1 MITIVKINH
10 CLYISFF
17 SLFMSMEWL
26 LRFVTWKSSV
36 KGVLARRSEPWRPP
50 EKYAFGKRLRASF
63 LPLTLGDLT
72 RFCGASCGRLP
83 RSWSTRG
90 WFPFIPWNHFL
101 GAYLPCHPAMR
112 SRPSRYAVSFAQP
125 WPRGLPWLRAP
136 AKGGSGGMKG
146 SGFVQLRCMEVY
158 RGYSRYWS
166 DSIWGSINGC
176 LWRLWIDLPINCWV
190 EVCTF
195 FSCDCAADSV
205 QWSFEVILSDIRSLN
220 ESYRLSQTDPGFD
233 HPENPEWGELAL
245 SWYASVSER
254 VGKSSE
260 PILSGKD
267 DPVARL
273 IKTIRLPQKTSINFY
288 KP

>member
-1 MITIVKINH
+1 
-10 CLYISFF
+10 
-17 SLFMSMEWL
+17 MSMEWL

-36 KGVLARRSEPWRPP
+36 KGVLARRSEPLTATRKVRFRKEVKGVIFALNLLETWRGSVGLPVAVLPP
-50 EKYAFGKRLRASF
+50 L
-63 LPLTLGDLT
+63 LIHQ
-72 RFCGASCGRLP
+72 
-83 RSWSTRG
+83 G
-90 WFPFIPWNHFL
+90 WFSSFHLEPL
-101 GAYLPCHPAMR
+101 SRRLSAMSSPLCAQGR
-112 SRPSRYAVSFAQP
+112 CRYAVSFAQP

-260 PILSGKD
+260 PILEWERR
-267 DPVARL
+267 PL
-273 IKTIRLPQKTSINFY
+273 
-288 KP
+288 

>member
-1 MITIVKINH
+1 
-10 CLYISFF
+10 
-17 SLFMSMEWL
+17 
-26 LRFVTWKSSV
+26 
-36 KGVLARRSEPWRPP
+36 
-50 EKYAFGKRLRASF
+50 
-63 LPLTLGDLT
+63 
-72 RFCGASCGRLP
+72 
-83 RSWSTRG
+83 
-90 WFPFIPWNHFL
+90 
-101 GAYLPCHPAMR
+101 MR

-136 AKGGSGGMKG
+136 AKGGSGGWKDRG
-146 SGFVQLRCMEVY
+146 LCNCVVWRCIV
-158 RGYSRYWS
+158 GYSRYWS

-254 VGKSSE
+254 VGKRSE
-260 PILSGKD
+260 PILEWERRPCSTSYKNN
-267 DPVARL
+267 
-273 IKTIRLPQKTSINFY
+273 TTSQKTSINFY

>member
-1 MITIVKINH
+1 
-10 CLYISFF
+10 
-17 SLFMSMEWL
+17 MSMEWL

-36 KGVLARRSEPWRPP
+36 KGVLARRSEPLTATR
-50 EKYAFGKRLRASF
+50 KYAGKRLRASF
-63 LPLTLGDLT
+63 LPLTSGDLT

-83 RSWSTRG
+83 RSWSTREVL
-90 WFPFIPWNHFL
+90 IHLWNHFL
-101 GAYLPCHPAMR
+101 GAYLAM
-112 SRPSRYAVSFAQP
+112 SSRYALKAAATRWASLSLDRAGC
-125 WPRGLPWLRAP
+125 RGFVRLRKVAP
-136 AKGGSGGMKG
+136 GMKG

-260 PILSGKD
+260 PILEWERRPCSTSYKNNTTSSKD
-267 DPVARL
+267 L
-273 IKTIRLPQKTSINFY
+273 NKLL
-288 KP
+288 

>member
-1 MITIVKINH
+1 
-10 CLYISFF
+10 
-17 SLFMSMEWL
+17 MSMEWL

-36 KGVLARRSEPWRPP
+36 KGVLARRSEPLTATR
-50 EKYAFGKRLRASF
+50 KVRFGKRLRASF
-63 LPLTLGDLT
+63 LPLT
-72 RFCGASCGRLP
+72 
-83 RSWSTRG
+83 SWRPDAVLWGFLWPFTSLLIHQG
-90 WFPFIPWNHFL
+90 MVPFIPWNHFL
-101 GAYLPCHPAMR
+101 GAYLAM
-112 SRPSRYAVSFAQP
+112 SSRYALKAKP
-125 WPRGLPWLRAP
+125 LRGELRSALTARAAVASCACERWLR
-136 AKGGSGGMKG
+136 GMKG

-260 PILSGKD
+260 PILEWERR
-267 DPVARL
+267 PL
-273 IKTIRLPQKTSINFY
+273 
-288 KP
+288 

>member
-1 MITIVKINH
+1 
-10 CLYISFF
+10 
-17 SLFMSMEWL
+17 MSMEWL

-36 KGVLARRSEPWRPP
+36 KGVLARRSEPLTATRKVRWKEVKGVIFALNLLETWR
-50 EKYAFGKRLRASF
+50 GSVG
-63 LPLTLGDLT
+63 LPVAVYL
-72 RFCGASCGRLP
+72 AP
-83 RSWSTRG
+83 WSTRDG
-90 WFPFIPWNHFL
+90 ASFHPLEPLSRRLSRHVIPL
-101 GAYLPCHPAMR
+101 CAQGRPLRGELR
-112 SRPSRYAVSFAQP
+112 SALTARAAVASCACE
-125 WPRGLPWLRAP
+125 RWLR
-136 AKGGSGGMKG
+136 GMKG

-267 DPVARL
+267 DPCS
-273 IKTIRLPQKTSINFY
+273 TSY
-288 KP
+288 KNNTTSSKDLNKLL

>member
-1 MITIVKINH
+1 
-10 CLYISFF
+10 
-17 SLFMSMEWL
+17 MEWL
-26 LRFVTWKSSV
+26 LRFATWKSSV
-36 KGVLARRSEPWRPP
+36 KGVLARRSEPLTATR
-50 EKYAFGKRLRASF
+50 KVRTFGKRLRASF
-63 LPLTLGDLT
+63 LPLT
-72 RFCGASCGRLP
+72 
-83 RSWSTRG
+83 SWRPDAVLWGFLWPFTSLLIHQG
-90 WFPFIPWNHFL
+90 WFLSSLEPL
-101 GAYLPCHPAMR
+101 SRRLSAM
-112 SRPSRYAVSFAQP
+112 SSRYALKAKLLRGELRSALTARAAVASCACER
-125 WPRGLPWLRAP
+125 WLRGWKDRGLCNCVVW
-136 AKGGSGGMKG
+136 
-146 SGFVQLRCMEVY
+146 RCI
-158 RGYSRYWS
+158 GYSRYWS

-260 PILSGKD
+260 PILEWERR
-267 DPVARL
+267 PL
-273 IKTIRLPQKTSINFY
+273 
-288 KP
+288 

>member
-1 MITIVKINH
+1 
-10 CLYISFF
+10 
-17 SLFMSMEWL
+17 MS
-26 LRFVTWKSSV
+26 
-36 KGVLARRSEPWRPP
+36 
-50 EKYAFGKRLRASF
+50 
-63 LPLTLGDLT
+63 
-72 RFCGASCGRLP
+72 
-83 RSWSTRG
+83 
-90 WFPFIPWNHFL
+90 
-101 GAYLPCHPAMR
+101 
-112 SRPSRYAVSFAQP
+112 SRYALQ
-125 WPRGLPWLRAP
+125 GRATRW
-136 AKGGSGGMKG
+136 ASLSLDRAGCR
-146 SGFVQLRCMEVY
+146 GFVRLRKVAPGDERIGVCATALYGGVSW
-158 RGYSRYWS
+158 YSRYWS

-260 PILSGKD
+260 PILEWERRP
-267 DPVARL
+267 PVARL
-273 IKTIRLPQKTSINFY
+273 IKTIRLPSKDLN
-288 KP
+288 KLL

>member
-1 MITIVKINH
+1 
-10 CLYISFF
+10 
-17 SLFMSMEWL
+17 MSMEWL

-36 KGVLARRSEPWRPP
+36 KGVLARRSEPLTATRKVRFRKEVKGVIFALNLLETWRGSVGLPVAVYLAPDPP
-50 EKYAFGKRLRASF
+50 GMV
-63 LPLTLGDLT
+63 
-72 RFCGASCGRLP
+72 
-83 RSWSTRG
+83 
-90 WFPFIPWNHFL
+90 PFIPWNHFL

-136 AKGGSGGMKG
+136 ERWLRGMKG

-220 ESYRLSQTDPGFD
+220 ESYRLSQTDPGLIILRIQNEARAGSF
-233 HPENPEWGELAL
+233 LIC
-245 SWYASVSER
+245 ER
-254 VGKSSE
+254 QRACRKE
-260 PILSGKD
+260 
-267 DPVARL
+267 
-273 IKTIRLPQKTSINFY
+273 
-288 KP
+288 

>member
-1 MITIVKINH
+1 
-10 CLYISFF
+10 
-17 SLFMSMEWL
+17 MSMGGC
-26 LRFVTWKSSV
+26 FGSSPENLQSRACLH
-36 KGVLARRSEPWRPP
+36 GEANPWRPP

-63 LPLTLGDLT
+63 FALNLLEPDAGSVGLPVAVYLAPD
-72 RFCGASCGRLP
+72 P
-83 RSWSTRG
+83 PG
-90 WFPFIPWNHFL
+90 WFPFIPL
-101 GAYLPCHPAMR
+101 EPL
-112 SRPSRYAVSFAQP
+112 SRRLSRHVIPLCAQGQAATR
-125 WPRGLPWLRAP
+125 WASLSLDRAGCRGFVRLRRKVAR
-136 AKGGSGGMKG
+136 GMKG

-260 PILSGKD
+260 PILEWERR
-267 DPVARL
+267 PL
-273 IKTIRLPQKTSINFY
+273 
-288 KP
+288 